1 MAKKTLLNTKESNEC
16 IGVPKPTFYGA
27 IVTIFTLGIAFV
39 ISTNVRLTALEKDGE
54 NYKRERKED
63 SENKKMSD
71 MKIDQILDKIG
82 GIEKILILKAD
93 RKFQN

>member
-1 MAKKTLLNTKESNEC
+1 MQTEILKKQEY

-27 IVTIFTLGIAFV
+27 IITIFTLGIAFV
-39 ISTNVRLTALEKDGE
+39 INTNVRLTALEKDGE
-54 NYKRERKED
+54 NYRKERQED
-63 SENKKMSD
+63 YENKKKSD
-71 MKIDQILDKIG
+71 IKIDQILDKIG

>member
-1 MAKKTLLNTKESNEC
+1 MQTEILKKDDC
-16 IGVPKPTFYGA
+16 VGVPKPTFYGA
-27 IVTIFTLGIAFV
+27 IITIFTLGIAFV
-39 ISTNVRLTALEKDGE
+39 INTNVRLTALEKDGE
-54 NYKRERKED
+54 NYRKERQED
-63 SENKKMSD
+63 SENKKKSD

>member
-1 MAKKTLLNTKESNEC
+1 MQTERLRKDDWV
-16 IGVPKPTFYGA
+16 GVPKPTFYGA
-27 IVTIFTLGIAFV
+27 IITIFTLGIAFV
-39 ISTNVRLTALEKDGE
+39 INTNVRLTALEKDVE
-54 NYKRERKED
+54 NYRKERQEA
-63 SENKKMSD
+63 SESKKMSD

>member
-1 MAKKTLLNTKESNEC
+1 MKQKQTSQELTETKC

-27 IVTIFTLGIAFV
+27 IITIFTLGIAFV
-39 ISTNVRLTALEKDGE
+39 INTNVRLTALEKDGE
-54 NYKRERKED
+54 NYRKERQD
-63 SENKKMSD
+63 DAESKKMSD

>member
-1 MAKKTLLNTKESNEC
+1 MLGINEAPEC

-27 IVTIFTLGIAFV
+27 IITIFTLGIAFV
-39 ISTNVRLTALEKDGE
+39 INTNVRLTALEKDGE
-54 NYKRERKED
+54 NYRKERQED
-63 SENKKMSD
+63 SENKRMSD

>member
-1 MAKKTLLNTKESNEC
+1 MAKKSLLNINDQNEC
-16 IGVPKPTFYGA
+16 IGVPKHTFYGA
-27 IVTIFTLGIAFV
+27 IITIFTLGIAFV
-39 ISTNVRLTALEKDGE
+39 INTNVRLTALEKDGE
-54 NYKRERKED
+54 NYRKERQED
-63 SENKKMSD
+63 SESKKKSD